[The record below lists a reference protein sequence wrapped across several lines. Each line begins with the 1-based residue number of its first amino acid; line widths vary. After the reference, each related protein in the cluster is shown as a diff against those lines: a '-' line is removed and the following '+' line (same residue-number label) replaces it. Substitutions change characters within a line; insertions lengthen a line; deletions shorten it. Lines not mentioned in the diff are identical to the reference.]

1 MKAIIFDFDGLLA
14 DTEII
19 SFKVYQKLLADYGF
33 SFSKEEYAKHYSGK
47 TEAANV
53 ARLIDTYHLPW
64 AQQEGFDQVVEIEK
78 RFITEGVELK
88 QGAKQLLAY
97 LKNKGLKAA
106 LATSST
112 KDRAMDILQKHEIHQ
127 FFDAFVFSED
137 VQRSKPDPEVFL
149 KACEKLDIA
158 HDEAIVL
165 EDSENGILAAWQAQ
179 IPVICIPDMKK
190 PAQSFLDKTLAAA
203 NTLEDVI
210 DYLENTWIE

>member
-1 MKAIIFDFDGLLA
+1 MKAIIFDFDGLLV

-64 AQQEGFDQVVEIEK
+64 TQQEGFNQVVEIEK

>member
-1 MKAIIFDFDGLLA
+1 MKAIIFDFDGLLV

-64 AQQEGFDQVVEIEK
+64 TQQEGFNQVVEIEK
-78 RFITEGVELK
+78 RFIAEGVELK
-88 QGAKQLLAY
+88 QGANQLLTY

-127 FFDAFVFSED
+127 FFDVFVFSED

>member
-1 MKAIIFDFDGLLA
+1 MKAIIFDFDGLLV

-64 AQQEGFDQVVEIEK
+64 TQQEGFNQVVEIEK
-78 RFITEGVELK
+78 RFIAEGVELK
-88 QGAKQLLAY
+88 QGANQLLTY

>member
-19 SFKVYQKLLADYGF
+19 SFKVYQKLLSDYGF

-64 AQQEGFDQVVEIEK
+64 TQQEGFNQVVEIEK
-78 RFITEGVELK
+78 RFIAEGVELK
-88 QGAKQLLAY
+88 QGANQLLTY

-149 KACEKLDIA
+149 KACEKLGVA

>member
-1 MKAIIFDFDGLLA
+1 MKAIIFDFDGLLV

-64 AQQEGFDQVVEIEK
+64 TQQEGFNQVVEIEK
-78 RFITEGVELK
+78 RFIAEGVELK
-88 QGAKQLLAY
+88 QGANQLLTY

-112 KDRAMDILQKHEIHQ
+112 KDRAMDILQKHVIHQ
-127 FFDAFVFSED
+127 FFDVFVFSED

-149 KACEKLDIA
+149 KACEKLGVA